1 MAQILL
7 LATYLIRDMKIS
19 IHYRSALLA
28 AAFATALALSACG
41 DKVLD
46 FRNVQI
52 NNGKVYAGDSNTP
65 FSGEVTDVPAGTIF
79 GSQQGY
85 GKLLNAVNA
94 ARPGTTLGDMGM
106 SSVCDAQARDGLLS
120 GKVSCKT
127 AQSDT
132 TRIEANF
139 ADGVLDGSFT
149 VHDQTGNNTFVEL
162 SFKQGMPDGKMKIYS
177 PATGKLAH
185 TATWDA
191 GVINGEEEGF
201 DETTG
206 NRVLHA
212 TLVNGRYDGDFT
224 RYAPDG
230 KQVIYK
236 ADFAQGQHEG
246 DEETFDPQ
254 TGKMTGHAHYTN
266 GKLDGVLRHWN
277 ADGSLLDEK
286 TYQNGVDVAAE
297 KAASDA
303 AAAAEKMRQ
312 HEPQDIEACVNK
324 TREEVTQKNGGFAP
338 PMAMAEWTDDCTNEI
353 DAKIKDI
360 AMGIPSQPVA
370 TNSPPANQ

>member
-1 MAQILL
+1 MKQRQS
-7 LATYLIRDMKIS
+7 IRL
-19 IHYRSALLA
+19 ALLPL
-28 AAFATALALSACG
+28 AFASVLLSGCG

-46 FRNVQI
+46 FRNAQI

-65 FSGEVTDVPAGTIF
+65 FSGKVTNVPAGTIF
-79 GSQQGY
+79 GSQPGY
-85 GKLLNAVNA
+85 GKLLNTVNA
-94 ARPGTTLGDMGM
+94 ARPSTTLGDMGM
-106 SSVCDAQARDGLLS
+106 SSMCDAQARDGLLS
-120 GKVSCKT
+120 DKVACKT

-254 TGKMTGHAHYTN
+254 TGKMTGQAHYAN
-266 GKLDGVLRHWN
+266 GKLDGVVRHWN

-303 AAAAEKMRQ
+303 AAAADEKRQ

-324 TREEVTQKNGGFAP
+324 RREEVTQKNGGFAP
-338 PMAMAEWTDDCTNEI
+338 PAAEMTWSDDCKQELDAAII
-353 DAKIKDI
+353 DTARNVSPK
-360 AMGIPSQPVA
+360 PA
-370 TNSPPANQ
+370 TMNATPAAQ

>member
-1 MAQILL
+1 MKTFRHGLL
-7 LATYLIRDMKIS
+7 LAGIASFVTFGL
-19 IHYRSALLA
+19 
-28 AAFATALALSACG
+28 TACG
-41 DKVLD
+41 SKVLD
-46 FRNVQI
+46 YRNAQI

-65 FSGEVTDVPAGTIF
+65 FSGKVTNVPAGTIF
-79 GSQQGY
+79 GSQPGY
-85 GKLLNAVNA
+85 GKLLNTMNA
-94 ARPGTTLGDMGM
+94 ARPSTTLGDMGM
-106 SSVCDAQARDGLLS
+106 SSICDAQARDGLLN
-120 GKVSCKT
+120 GKVVCKT

-139 ADGVLDGSFT
+139 TDGALDGSFT

-177 PATGKLAH
+177 PAIGKLVH

-212 TLVNGRYDGDFT
+212 TLVNGRYDGEFT

-230 KQVIYK
+230 KQMIYK

-246 DEETFDPQ
+246 DEETFDPH
-254 TGKMTGHAHYTN
+254 TGKMTGQAHYAN
-266 GKLDGVLRHWN
+266 GKLDGVVRHWN
-277 ADGSLLDEK
+277 PDGLLLDEK
-286 TYQNGVDVAAE
+286 TYESGVDVAAA

-303 AAAAEKMRQ
+303 AAAADEKRQ
-312 HEPQDIEACVNK
+312 HEPQDIEACMNK
-324 TREEVTQKNGGFAP
+324 RREEVTQKNGGFAP
-338 PMAMAEWTDDCTNEI
+338 PAAEMTWREDCAREI
-353 DAKIKDI
+353 DAAIIDT
-360 AMGIPSQPVA
+360 ARNVSPQPTT
-370 TNSPPANQ
+370 TNSVPANQ

>member
-1 MAQILL
+1 MKQRKSIRLVLL
-7 LATYLIRDMKIS
+7 PL
-19 IHYRSALLA
+19 
-28 AAFATALALSACG
+28 AFASVLLSGCS

-46 FRNVQI
+46 FRNAQI

-65 FSGEVTDVPAGTIF
+65 FSGKVTNVPAGTIL
-79 GSQQGY
+79 GSQPGY
-85 GKLLNAVNA
+85 GKLLNTVNA
-94 ARPGTTLGDMGM
+94 ARPNTTLGDMGM
-106 SSVCDAQARDGLLS
+106 SSMCDAQARDGLLS
-120 GKVSCKT
+120 GKVACKA

-191 GVINGEEEGF
+191 GVINGEEEAF

-206 NRVLHA
+206 NRILHA
-212 TLVNGRYDGDFT
+212 TLVNGKYDGEFT

-236 ADFAQGQHEG
+236 ADFVQGQHEG
-246 DEETFDPQ
+246 NEEAFDPQ
-254 TGKMTGHAHYTN
+254 TGKMTGQAHYAN
-266 GKLDGVLRHWN
+266 GKLDGVVRHWN
-277 ADGSLLDEK
+277 PDGSLLDEK
-286 TYQNGVDVAAE
+286 TYENGVDVAAA

-303 AAAAEKMRQ
+303 AATADEKRQ

-324 TREEVTQKNGGFAP
+324 RREEVTQKNGGFAP
-338 PMAMAEWTDDCTNEI
+338 PAAEMTWREDCTREI
-353 DAKIKDI
+353 DAAIIDT
-360 AMGIPSQPVA
+360 ARNVSPQPTT
-370 TNSPPANQ
+370 TNPVSVNQ